1 MQNFRSL
8 AFKLTEL
15 WSKLNKIGLMYLIE
29 IGWFGMVGSY
39 GANMGQMGVGEG
51 VTCHMWSYG
60 GHEDQMGL

>member
-39 GANMGQMGVGEG
+39 GANGGGG
-51 VTCHMWSYG
+51 GSHMWSYG
-60 GHEDQMGL
+60 GHEDHMGL

>member
-39 GANMGQMGVGEG
+39 GANGGGG
-51 VTCHMWSYG
+51 GGHLWSYG
-60 GHEDQMGL
+60 GREDHMGF